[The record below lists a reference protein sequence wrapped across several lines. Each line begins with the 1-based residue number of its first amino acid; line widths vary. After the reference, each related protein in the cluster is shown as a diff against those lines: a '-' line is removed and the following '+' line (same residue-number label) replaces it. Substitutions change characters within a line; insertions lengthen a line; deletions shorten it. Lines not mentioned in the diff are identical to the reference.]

1 MVSPQF
7 EGKTLLQR
15 HRLVRWVPGAQSMG
29 YGCQERKSACLV
41 QLTLNG
47 LIQMAS
53 YRKGS
58 GHPVLSGH
66 ACTQV
71 RVQMVSREH

>member
-1 MVSPQF
+1 
-7 EGKTLLQR
+7 
-15 HRLVRWVPGAQSMG
+15 MG
-29 YGCQERKSACLV
+29 CGCQERRSVCLV

-71 RVQMVSREH
+71 RMQMAPEH